1 VRDRSDQKEAIR
13 ERADIV
19 EIVSQYVTL
28 KQSGRVF
35 KALCPFH
42 SEKTA
47 SFQVDPERG
56 LWRCFGACQTGGD
69 VFSFVQKMDNL
80 TFPEAA
86 EKLARRYGLPF
97 QRGGESVERAS
108 ERERLL
114 RVNALAEWFFREQ
127 YRRAP
132 QVQAYVARRG
142 LSPEAV
148 EQFRLGFAPGHDR
161 LAAYLSSQKVSP
173 AEGEQ
178 AGLLVRGENGYR
190 DRFWNRLI
198 FPILDVEGRPIAFGG
213 RTMEEQQPKYLNSPE
228 TPIFKK
234 GRTLFGLHLAR
245 KGIPAAGCA
254 VVVEGYM
261 DLIACQEAGFSQT
274 VATLGTAITPE
285 VIRLLRRYTSQL
297 VLAYDGD
304 SAGLG
309 AALRSAP
316 AFEEADCEV
325 RIVRL
330 PAGKD
335 PDSVIREEGA
345 ASFQQLLNE
354 AEPLV
359 EYHLGAL
366 ARRHDLST
374 PAGRLA
380 LVQEAAR
387 IVSQLRSTVAREH
400 HRGQFERR
408 LRKLAEQWH
417 PGDAAR
423 AVEAERALR
432 LELQRAWNRPSRPLT
447 PVRPDEFDSGAG
459 TAGREPV
466 RPLTG
471 DTKAEALLLR
481 AALTE
486 ARWADQIEAALG
498 GEPLDDPRHQCVA
511 AALFGHTESE
521 WSARIEAIRA
531 DPELTEI
538 ASGLLVVEAG
548 PPLSEAQ
555 IVGALARLVRR
566 CKQRRKKELVQGI
579 VQGRITKGDA
589 EYQEYLQ
596 LVNDLGGQGLK
607 GEGESASR
615 SNEGEPRG
623 DPLAE
628 PRQGAG
634 DGHL

>member
-1 VRDRSDQKEAIR
+1 VADNRDQVQAIR

-19 EIVSQYVTL
+19 EIVSQYVAL
-28 KQSGRVF
+28 KPSGRGF
-35 KALCPFH
+35 KGLCPFH

-47 SFQVDPERG
+47 SFHVDPERG
-56 LWRCFGACQTGGD
+56 FWRCFGACGTGGD
-69 VFSFVQKMDNL
+69 VFSFVQKVDNL

-86 EKLARRYGLPF
+86 EKLARRCGLPF
-97 QRGGESVERAS
+97 QRGGESAERAS

-114 RVNALAEWFFREQ
+114 RVHALAERFFREQ
-127 YRRAP
+127 YGRAP
-132 QVQAYVARRG
+132 HVQAYVARRG
-142 LSPEAV
+142 LSLEIV
-148 EQFRLGFAPGHDR
+148 EQFRLGFAPGQDR
-161 LAAYLSSQKVSP
+161 LAAFLGSQRVPPS
-173 AEGEQ
+173 EGER
-178 AGLLVRGENGYR
+178 AGLLLRGENGYR

-198 FPILDVEGRPIAFGG
+198 FPIFDVEGRPIAFGG
-213 RTMEEQQPKYLNSPE
+213 RAMEEVQPKNLNSPE
-228 TPIFKK
+228 KPIFTK
-234 GRTLFGLHLAR
+234 GRTLFGLQLAR
-245 KGIPAAGCA
+245 KEIQASGHA

-261 DLIACQEAGFSQT
+261 DLIACHQAGFTHT

-285 VIRLLRRYTSQL
+285 VIRLLRRYSTQW

-316 AFEEADCEV
+316 AFEEAGSEV

-330 PAGKD
+330 PAGMD
-335 PDSVIREEGA
+335 PDSLIKEEGRS
-345 ASFQQLLNE
+345 SFQRLLDE
-354 AEPLV
+354 AEPLL
-359 EYHLGAL
+359 EYHLGEL
-366 ARRHDLST
+366 ARKHDLST
-374 PAGRLA
+374 PEGRLA
-380 LVQEAAR
+380 LVREAAR
-387 IVSQLRSTVAREH
+387 VVSQFRSTVAREH

-432 LELQRAWNRPSRPLT
+432 LELQRAWNRPSRPMAPT
-447 PVRPDEFDSGAG
+447 RADEGEGSSGG
-459 TAGREPV
+459 EPA
-466 RPLTG
+466 RPLSG
-471 DTKAEALLLR
+471 ETKAEALLLR

-486 ARWADQIEAALG
+486 SRWAE
-498 GEPLDDPRHQCVA
+498 RVA
-511 AALFGHTESE
+511 AALSPAAFDEPRHRRAAAALLGHTEVE

-531 DPELTEI
+531 DPELTEV

-548 PPLSEAQ
+548 PPLTGAQ
-555 IVGALARLVRR
+555 VEGALARLVIR
-566 CKQRRKKELVQGI
+566 CKKRRKKELDQGI
-579 VQGRITKGDA
+579 VQGRITKGDV

-634 DGHL
+634 NGHL

>member
-1 VRDRSDQKEAIR
+1 VIDRQDQVQAIR
-13 ERADIV
+13 ERADLV

-28 KQSGRVF
+28 KPSGRVF

-47 SFQVDPERG
+47 SFHVDPERG
-56 LWRCFGACQTGGD
+56 FWRCFGACGTGGD
-69 VFSFVQKMDNL
+69 VFSFVQKVDNL

-97 QRGGESVERAS
+97 QRGGESRERAS

-114 RVNALAEWFFREQ
+114 HVNALAEWFFQEE

-132 QVQAYVARRG
+132 HAKAYVAGRG

-148 EQFRLGFAPGHDR
+148 ERFRLGFAPGHER
-161 LAAYLSSQKVSP
+161 LAAYLSGQKVLP
-173 AEGEQ
+173 AEAER
-178 AGLLVRGENGYR
+178 AGLLVRGESGYR

-213 RTMEEQQPKYLNSPE
+213 RAMEEVQPKYLNSPE
-228 TPIFKK
+228 TPIFSK
-234 GRTLFGLHLAR
+234 GKTLFGLHLGR

-285 VIRLLRRYTSQL
+285 VIRLLQRYTSQL

-316 AFEEADCEV
+316 AFEEAGCEV

-335 PDSVIREEGA
+335 PDSVIREEGP

-359 EYHLGAL
+359 DYHLEAL
-366 ARRHDLST
+366 ARRHDLLT

-380 LVQEAAR
+380 LVREAAR
-387 IVSQLRSTVAREH
+387 IVGQLQSTVAREH

-432 LELQRAWNRPSRPLT
+432 LELQRAWDTPRRPLT
-447 PVRPDEFDSGAG
+447 PVRPDEFEADASPAG
-459 TAGREPV
+459 TEPV

-471 DTKAEALLLR
+471 DAKAEALLLR

-486 ARWADQIEAALG
+486 ARWADQVAATLG
-498 GEPLDDPRHQCVA
+498 VGAFEDPRHQRVV

-548 PPLSEAQ
+548 PPLTQAQ
-555 IVGALARLVRR
+555 VDGVLARLVNR
-566 CKQRRKKELVQGI
+566 CKQRRKKELEPGI
-579 VQGRITKGDA
+579 VQGLILKTDER
-589 EYQEYLQ
+589 YQEYLQ
-596 LVNDLGGQGLK
+596 LVRDLGGQGLK

-615 SNEGEPRG
+615 SNEGEPG
-623 DPLAE
+623 SHPPA
-628 PRQGAG
+628 
-634 DGHL
+634 

>member
-1 VRDRSDQKEAIR
+1 MIDKRDQVQAIR
-13 ERADIV
+13 ERADLV
-19 EIVSQYVTL
+19 EVVSQYVTL
-28 KQSGRVF
+28 KPSGRAF
-35 KALCPFH
+35 KGLCPFH

-56 LWRCFGACQTGGD
+56 FWRCFGACNVGGD
-69 VFSFVQKMDNL
+69 VFSFVQKVENL

-97 QRGGESVERAS
+97 QRGGESAERAS

-114 RVNALAEWFFREQ
+114 RANALAERFFREQ
-127 YRRAP
+127 YRLALP
-132 QVQAYVARRG
+132 VQTYVARRG

-148 EQFRLGFAPGHDR
+148 ERFRLGYAPGRDR
-161 LAAYLSSQKVSP
+161 LAAFLSSQRVPP
-173 AEGEQ
+173 AEAVR
-178 AGLLVRGENGYR
+178 AGLLVQGENGYR

-213 RTMEEQQPKYLNSPE
+213 RTMEEGQPKYLNSPE
-228 TPIFKK
+228 TPIFTK
-234 GRTLFGLHLAR
+234 GKTLFGLHLAR
-245 KGIPAAGCA
+245 KGIQAAGCA

-261 DLIACQEAGFSQT
+261 DLIACQEAGFIQA

-309 AALRSAP
+309 AALRGAP
-316 AFEEADCEV
+316 AFEEAGCEV

-359 EYHLGAL
+359 EYHLGEL
-366 ARRHDLST
+366 ARKHDLST
-374 PAGRLA
+374 PQGRLA

-432 LELQRAWNRPSRPLT
+432 LELQRAWNSPGRPLV
-447 PVRPDEFDSGAG
+447 PVRADTFDADAAAAG
-459 TAGREPV
+459 TEPV
-466 RPLTG
+466 RSRSG
-471 DTKAEALLLR
+471 DAKAEALLLR

-486 ARWADQIEAALG
+486 ARWAAQIAAAVG
-498 GEPLDDPRHQCVA
+498 VGAFDEPRHQRA
-511 AALFGHTESE
+511 AVELFGHTESE
-521 WSARIEAIRA
+521 WSARVEAIRA

-555 IVGALARLVRR
+555 IHGALARLVRR
-566 CKQRRKKELVQGI
+566 CKQRRLKELEREI
-579 VQGRITKGDA
+579 VQGRITKGD
-589 EYQEYLQ
+589 ERYQEYLQ
-596 LVNDLGGQGLK
+596 LVSDLGGQGLK
-607 GEGESASR
+607 GEG
-615 SNEGEPRG
+615 
-623 DPLAE
+623 
-628 PRQGAG
+628 
-634 DGHL
+634 

>member
-1 VRDRSDQKEAIR
+1 MTDKRDQVQAIR

-19 EIVSQYVTL
+19 EIVSQYATL

-56 LWRCFGACQTGGD
+56 LWRCWGACGTGGD
-69 VFSFVQKMDNL
+69 VFSFVQKVDNL

-97 QRGGESVERAS
+97 QRGGESAERSS

-114 RVNALAEWFFREQ
+114 RVSALAERFFQEQ

-132 QVQAYVARRG
+132 HVQAYAARRG

-148 EQFRLGFAPGHDR
+148 ERFRLGFAPGHDR
-161 LAAYLSSQKVSP
+161 LAAFLSSQKVSP
-173 AEGEQ
+173 AEAEQ

-198 FPILDVEGRPIAFGG
+198 FPILDVEGRPIGFGG
-213 RTMEEQQPKYLNSPE
+213 RTMEDHQPKYLNSPE
-228 TPIFKK
+228 TPIFRK

-316 AFEEADCEV
+316 AFEEAGCEV

-359 EYHLGAL
+359 EYHLGEL
-366 ARRHDLST
+366 ARKHDLST
-374 PAGRLA
+374 PEGRLA

-432 LELQRAWNRPSRPLT
+432 LELQRAWDSPRRALS
-447 PVRPDEFDSGAG
+447 PVRPDEFDADAG
-459 TAGREPV
+459 TVVSEPV
-466 RPLTG
+466 RPLSG

-486 ARWADQIEAALG
+486 SQWAEQIAARWAEQIKASPIGAAF
-498 GEPLDDPRHQCVA
+498 DDPRHRCVA

-531 DPELTEI
+531 DPELTEL

-548 PPLSEAQ
+548 PPLSEAP

-566 CKQRRKKELVQGI
+566 CKQRRKKVLDQGI
-579 VQGRITKGDA
+579 VQGRITKGDE

-596 LVNDLGGQGLK
+596 LVSDLGGQDLK
-607 GEGESASR
+607 GEG
-615 SNEGEPRG
+615 
-623 DPLAE
+623 
-628 PRQGAG
+628 
-634 DGHL
+634 